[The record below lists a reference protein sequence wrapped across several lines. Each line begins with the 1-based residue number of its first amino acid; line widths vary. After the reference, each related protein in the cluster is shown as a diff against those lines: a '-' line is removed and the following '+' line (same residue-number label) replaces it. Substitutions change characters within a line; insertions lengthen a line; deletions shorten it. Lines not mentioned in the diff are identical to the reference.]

1 MLGAFRSYSFGIS
14 RNQAS
19 AASYGRTTK
28 KDMPVFFISV
38 HGKVSTGGRRV
49 LARHYRLLLY
59 RFPEKKE
66 MPAGTSIR

>member
-1 MLGAFRSYSFGIS
+1 MLGAFYELFIWNFKKSGIS
-14 RNQAS
+14 RFLWQS
-19 AASYGRTTK
+19 HK